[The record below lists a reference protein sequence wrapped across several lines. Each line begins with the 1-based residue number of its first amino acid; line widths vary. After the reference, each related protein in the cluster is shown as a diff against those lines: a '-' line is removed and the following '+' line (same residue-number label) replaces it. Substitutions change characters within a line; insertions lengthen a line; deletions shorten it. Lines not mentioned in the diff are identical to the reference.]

1 MKFKLDENLG
11 TTAQEILRAAGHDV
25 STVPE
30 EELGGSPDRVIFDAS
45 VREARALLTLDRD
58 FGEVLRFPP
67 HESHGIVVLAL
78 RGHPS
83 LQEIS
88 ARLRDFLAVLEE
100 RPLGKELWIVE
111 AGRVRI
117 HESPEPD

>member
-1 MKFKLDENLG
+1 MRFKLDENLG
-11 TTAQEILRAAGHDV
+11 ISSWDLLRAAGHDV

-30 EELGGSPDRVIFDAS
+30 EDLGGSPDRSIFE
-45 VREARALLTLDRD
+45 VCQREQRALVTLDRD
-58 FGEVLRFPP
+58 FGQVLRFPP

-78 RGHPS
+78 RSHPT
-83 LQEIS
+83 LEEVS
-88 ARLRDFLAVLEE
+88 ARVADLIAALKS

-117 HESPEPD
+117 HEQAER

>member
-1 MKFKLDENLG
+1 MRFKLDENLG
-11 TTAQEILRAAGHDV
+11 SSSRDLLRAAGHDV

-30 EELGGSPDRVIFDAS
+30 EDLGGSPDQSIFEACQ
-45 VREARALLTLDRD
+45 REQRALVTLDRD

-67 HESHGIVVLAL
+67 HESFGIVVLAL
-78 RGHPS
+78 RSHPTLKEVS
-83 LQEIS
+83 SRMSDLI
-88 ARLRDFLAVLEE
+88 AALEA

-117 HESPEPD
+117 HENRER